1 YQKQDGKK
9 ASSHW
14 WTAPLKDPEL
24 TACRTCH
31 SDKTAEFLKG
41 RVLDTQEK
49 TYRQLLKAQ
58 ENSVRAH
65 EAVRLANEFAG
76 EKNASFESLMAEAR
90 EMVRKGQFFWDLVS
104 AENSVGFHNPTKALD
119 TLMSSSE
126 YSMKAVDLCKQATN
140 YGIAP
145 ALEGDIKD
153 IVPPI
158 KEHSRKLQ
166 QSAEHLASHKWL
178 GYLPKLPEAPQ
189 VWEGQKRVK

>member
-1 YQKQDGKK
+1 
-9 ASSHW
+9 
-14 WTAPLKDPEL
+14 
-24 TACRTCH
+24 
-31 SDKTAEFLKG
+31 
-41 RVLDTQEK
+41 
-49 TYRQLLKAQ
+49 
-58 ENSVRAH
+58 
-65 EAVRLANEFAG
+65 
-76 EKNASFESLMAEAR
+76 MAEAR

-126 YSMKAVDLCKQATN
+126 FSMKAVDLCKQATN

-145 ALEGDIKD
+145 ALEGDIKQL
-153 IVPPI
+153 VPPI

-178 GYLPKLPEAPQ
+178 SYLPKFPEADK